1 MSKKD
6 TLYARMLSG
15 DISPEEEKDL
25 KASGEWDEI
34 EKIVQFSDQLS
45 LPSYDES
52 AAFRKL
58 DASLNTQTAKTR
70 TLNRQ
75 WYIGIAA
82 SLLLLVTLWFLWP
95 SNTTTLY
102 APLANTLTY
111 EFEDG
116 STVQINDGSSL
127 SFMADQ
133 WQQERSLQLE
143 GEAFFEVEKGSP
155 FTVHTQSGEIEVL
168 GTSFNIRNWEE
179 ALYVNCYTG
188 RVAVRSSE
196 QEVILQKGQAVV
208 FKQGQA
214 SAIKNISVTQPAWLN
229 AVSAFEAVAL
239 VNVFKEVERQF
250 NIKVNNTS
258 SERLFT
264 GSFSHQSLEQA
275 LEQICIPMGLNFTIN
290 DKQNTVDII
299 D

>member
-45 LPSYDES
+45 LPRYDES

-82 SLLLLVTLWFLWP
+82 SLLLLVALWFLWP
-95 SNTTTLY
+95 SNTTTLH

-179 ALYVNCYTG
+179 ALYVSCYTG

-214 SAIKNISVTQPAWLN
+214 SAIKNINSTEPAWLN